1 MYIIQVLTWTNSVN
15 QKPFQRSFVFIS
27 SSVASHCSTKKP
39 HKNVILWV
47 FFLSHKATD
56 FQWFLSPHNVRGQLL
71 VSLSLQ
77 SLVTQN
83 ICFGLWELW
92 VQMLKEY
99 VRYISEEYLQ
109 QACVCVNY
117 LPPPIS
123 VTFIQDLN
131 GDTKTSHWMKMPSIC
146 CNISW
151 NLATWSIQKP
161 ARFLPFH
168 AQSFVWKDEP
178 VIAMLEY
185 WHSTQTSLLTIFHK

>member
-1 MYIIQVLTWTNSVN
+1 MLTKNPFSVLLFLSARLLLPIVAPKNPTKMWSYGFSSYHIK
-15 QKPFQRSFVFIS
+15 QQIS
-27 SSVASHCSTKKP
+27 NGSSALTMWEGNFWCH
-39 HKNVILWV
+39 WV
-47 FFLSHKATD
+47 FSLWWHKIFVLVFGSCEYRCWRNMYDIFLRNIYS
-56 FQWFLSPHNVRGQLL
+56 RL
-71 VSLSLQ
+71 V
-77 SLVTQN
+77 
-83 ICFGLWELW
+83 
-92 VQMLKEY
+92 Y
-99 VRYISEEYLQ
+99 VSITW
-109 QACVCVNY
+109 
-117 LPPPIS
+117 PPIS

-151 NLATWSIQKP
+151 NLATWLIQKP